1 MILHFHP
8 EAKDDIKTIAE
19 TYADVSDYL
28 HERFWIEL
36 ESAVQ
41 RIGEFPGRHH
51 FDASGYRRSNL
62 KKFPYHIL
70 FETNDSEVRIL
81 VVRHNRRDTSFGLNR
96 G

>member
-1 MILHFHP
+1 MNLHFHP

-19 TYADVSDYL
+19 NYADVSEHV
-28 HERFWIEL
+28 HEGFWNEL

-41 RIGEFPGRHH
+41 RIGEFPERHH
-51 FDASGYRRSNL
+51 FDASGYRRSNV

-70 FETNDSEVRIL
+70 FETSDSKVRVL
-81 VVRHNRRDTSFGLNR
+81 VVRHNRRDPSFGLDR